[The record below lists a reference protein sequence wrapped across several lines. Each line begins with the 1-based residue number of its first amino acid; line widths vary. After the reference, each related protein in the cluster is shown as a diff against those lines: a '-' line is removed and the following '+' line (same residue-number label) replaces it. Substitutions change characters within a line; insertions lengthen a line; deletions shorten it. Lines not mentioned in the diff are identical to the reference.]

1 MDAKKLTA
9 LAELYFKH
17 VKSQVGTPNIS
28 IQPGRPETNAALDIL
43 KLWNPNYFTNVKEI
57 IVGPSANYGH
67 VEAGPDRDPTII
79 YINADRIVSEAG
91 GQQSGRAAALAT
103 AQVIAHEKA
112 HVESYD
118 PEQGFVGGETPAEA
132 EEQAF
137 DAWLQSGGMS
147 QVENLPSYQQLS
159 S

>member
-1 MDAKKLTA
+1 MNINKITTYSNIYYKI
-9 LAELYFKH
+9 
-17 VKSQVGTPNIS
+17 SQLGSPQIT
-28 IQPGRPETNAALDIL
+28 IQPGSKELNCAVDIL
-43 KLWNPNYFTNVKEI
+43 KLYNPSMFMNVSKI

-67 VEAGPDRDPTII
+67 VEAGPDRDPTVI
-79 YINADRIVSEAG
+79 YVNADRIVSEAG